1 MRYASICYD
10 QDMRTTVSIPDPILD
25 NTKKY
30 AEEHGIT
37 VSVVIEDA
45 LRRFLSEDRS
55 ATPPPFQLHTFR
67 GAANPKINID
77 RTSEILDQD
86 EIEKFLQVTKR
97 NL

>member
-1 MRYASICYD
+1 
-10 QDMRTTVSIPDPILD
+10 MRTTVSIPDPILD

-45 LRRFLSEDRS
+45 LRKFLSGERS
-55 ATPPPFQLHTFR
+55 TAPPPFRLHTFL
-67 GAANPKINID
+67 GAANSKINID

-86 EIEKFLQVTKR
+86 EIEKFLEVTKR
-97 NL
+97 NP